1 VTNKVASL
9 FVKIYPMSVL
19 QSKQIRDFTQGGI
32 FKQLISLALPLMAV
46 SFVQMTY
53 NLVDIIWI
61 GRLSSRSVAAVGTIG
76 MIMWMMNSIALV
88 SKVSAEVSIGQSIGA
103 KRFDKASIYAS
114 HTTTIAIILGIL
126 FASIF
131 IVTPHSFVS
140 FFKLESDIAYESAI
154 YLRTVSFGLPFVF
167 LVLNFSG
174 IYIGSGRS
182 DIPFYFNAS
191 GLALNIVLD
200 PLLIF
205 GFGPIQGLGIKGAA
219 LATVISQGLVM
230 TLFILHLRRKNG
242 IFGKF
247 PFLIRL
253 RKTYTVNILKLGL
266 PVAIMNVY
274 FSFINMNLARTA
286 SIYGGYLGLTSQT
299 TGGQIEG
306 ITWNTSQ
313 GFSTAL
319 GSFVAQNY
327 TAKKMFR
334 ANQAYRYTL
343 YMMGALGII
352 VTLAFMLLGEE
363 IFSIFIPEKAA
374 YEAGGKYLYIM
385 GFSQIFMMVELTMQG
400 MFNGV
405 GKTSP
410 PAIVSIVF
418 NTLRIPLAIFLA
430 STIGVNGVWWAITIS
445 SIIKGI
451 ILPIWFYIW
460 QKRKKQTLLSSI

>member
-1 VTNKVASL
+1 
-9 FVKIYPMSVL
+9 MSTV
-19 QSKQIRDFTQGGI
+19 QSKKQIRDFTQGGI
-32 FKQLISLALPLMAV
+32 FKKLISLALPLMAI
-46 SFVQMTY
+46 SFIQMTY
-53 NLVDIIWI
+53 NLVDILWI

-114 HTTTIAIILGIL
+114 HTTTIATVLGIL
-126 FASIF
+126 FAFIF
-131 IVTPHSFVS
+131 ISSPHTFVS
-140 FFKLESDIAYESAI
+140 FFKLETDIANEAAT

-182 DIPFYFNAS
+182 DIPFYFNAC
-191 GLALNIVLD
+191 GLAMNIVLD

-205 GFGPIQGLGIKGAA
+205 GLGPIPALGSKGAA
-219 LATVISQGLVM
+219 IATAISQGLVM
-230 TLFILHLRRKNG
+230 TLFVLHLRRTNG
-242 IFGKF
+242 ILGKF

-253 RKTYTVNILKLGL
+253 RKSYTVNILKLGL

-286 SIYGGYLGLTSQT
+286 SIYGGYLGVTSQT

-327 TAKKMFR
+327 TAKKMNR

-343 YMMGALGII
+343 YMMGGLGVI
-352 VTLAFMLLGEE
+352 VTLAFMLVGEE

-374 YEAGGKYLYIM
+374 YEAGGKYLFIM
-385 GFSQIFMMVELTMQG
+385 GFSQIFMMTELTMQG

-430 STIGVNGVWWAITIS
+430 SRIGVNGVWWAITIS

-451 ILPIWFYIW
+451 ILPTWFYFW
-460 QKRKKQTLLSSI
+460 QKRKKKVLISSI